1 MCGYKEGDF
10 SINAHCSSDESCVGP
25 TKDDPLSKRV
35 ASFRKEELCVKSIG
49 KMLLTSRLMIVIF
62 IYLTKICLLY

>member
-49 KMLLTSRLMIVIF
+49 KNAF
-62 IYLTKICLLY
+62 DK